1 VVQGCVAAFIVTLLM
16 VAIILKVERMA
27 REKSEE

>member
-1 VVQGCVAAFIVTLLM
+1 VAAFIVTLLM

-27 REKSEE
+27 REKREE